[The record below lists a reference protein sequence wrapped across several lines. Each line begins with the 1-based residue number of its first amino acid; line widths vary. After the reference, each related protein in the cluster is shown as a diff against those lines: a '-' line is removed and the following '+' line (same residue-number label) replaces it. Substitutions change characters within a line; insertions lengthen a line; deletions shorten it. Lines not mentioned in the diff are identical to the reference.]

1 MLRED
6 RSIALT
12 TEYPFRIVAVGV
24 STPAGDRVVLV
35 GGSLMPAHESM
46 ETEIVLLAFGYPLLL
61 LAVGTATAWFTGRS
75 LRAVEAVRRRVAV
88 ITAEQLHERVPVPA
102 ARDEISHLAETMNA
116 MLDRLQAAVA
126 AQRRFVADASHEL
139 RSPLSTVQLGLEL
152 LHGKVRADTPLDEA
166 AVATLRAEAERLEQ
180 LVADLLLLAR
190 TDERQTGRRADE
202 VDLDDIVDAQARR
215 LANRPDLTVAVAVAP
230 VRVRGDREQ
239 LTRAVRNLVDNAARH
254 ATTGVGLRLSV
265 AGQSAQIEVADDGPG
280 IPVADRGRV
289 FERFVR
295 LGESRD
301 RDGGGTGLGLAIVR
315 EVVASH
321 GGTVGV
327 YDTPGGGATIRI
339 TVPLEVPRPATDR
352 PASASGRTTT
362 GRPSPQPSPATS
374 R

>member
-254 ATTGVGLRLSV
+254 ATTRVALRLSV

-295 LGESRD
+295 LGDSRD

-339 TVPLEVPRPATDR
+339 TVPLEVPRPAADR
-352 PASASGRTTT
+352 PALASGRTS
-362 GRPSPQPSPATS
+362 GQPSPQPAPATS